1 MKKYKIVIYAAVPII
16 FLLAGTFT
24 AFSQEDI
31 ETVNDSAFTK
41 LTRPAVVF
49 SHDAHNEMA
58 AIEEC
63 NVCHH
68 MFEDG
73 KLSNDDDSI
82 GMECSECHYTE
93 AENSIPDLIRAYH
106 LQCSGCH
113 RQQKI
118 GPVMCGECHRRK

>member
-1 MKKYKIVIYAAVPII
+1 MKNRILIYTVVFSL
-16 FLLAGTFT
+16 FLLVETFA

-31 ETVNDSAFTK
+31 ETVNDSAFAK
-41 LTRPAVVF
+41 LTRPTVAF
-49 SHDAHNEMA
+49 FHDAHNEMA

-73 KLSNDDDSI
+73 KLSNDDGSI
-82 GMECSECHYTE
+82 GMECSECHYKE
-93 AENSIPDLIRAYH
+93 AKSSIPDLIRAYH

-113 RQQKI
+113 LKQKNA
-118 GPVMCGECHRRK
+118 PVMCGECHRRK